1 MLYRKLNQKMKIN
14 KWIGDIIGLYQ
25 KSLNT
30 FLLLLRRVNPSVP
43 IFVNFSEPTD
53 LPVGARIIKTEFTF
67 DIPSLIFRS
76 LLIISIY
83 FTLFLLPLTIFSQVN
98 YKVYPDVVYGH
109 KAGMALT
116 YDVFQPVDSANGAGI
131 IHVVSGGWNSRYNPP
146 DSVVNNYK
154 PFLDAGFTVFA
165 LRHGSNPQFKIPE
178 MVEDINQ
185 GARAIHDHAAG
196 FGVDSARIGIF
207 GASSGGQLALMAG
220 LSGVRHP
227 VGAIVA
233 FFPPADLRGI
243 PDFLKAMMPALD
255 LDSVQAAGISPVL
268 FASPDDPPTLL
279 IHGDRDYV
287 VPLWQ
292 SEKMYDALQENKVDS
307 RLIVYKG
314 MMHGNSYGPVG
325 RYHEDATRE
334 MIDWFK
340 NHLLKKNNKE
350 TQ

>member
-196 FGVDSARIGIF
+196 FGVDSARIGI
-207 GASSGGQLALMAG
+207 
-220 LSGVRHP
+220 
-227 VGAIVA
+227 
-233 FFPPADLRGI
+233 